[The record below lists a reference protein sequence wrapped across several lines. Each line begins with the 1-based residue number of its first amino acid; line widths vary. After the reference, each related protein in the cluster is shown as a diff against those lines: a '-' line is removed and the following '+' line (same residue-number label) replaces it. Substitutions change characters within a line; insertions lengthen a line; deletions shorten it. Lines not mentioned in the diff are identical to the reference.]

1 MGIQKKILLTLT
13 GFIAFA
19 ILLSFVSV
27 QIGLKRERLL
37 IDYNVNELKQITD
50 AIADDQELKIYQIIY
65 DYTYWDEFIDFV
77 RNPDKQWADDNIGS
91 ILSSF
96 SVQAVY
102 VLNIE
107 KNLIYT
113 SFEDQFNELGSIK
126 FDIEVFDHLN
136 THHFIN
142 YYESTPFGFA
152 MIQGATVHPTKDPGR
167 LTEPQAYFFMIKILD
182 STLLKSME
190 KISGCQVF
198 VFDPKDSLP
207 AYIINDKVSS
217 IHVLENWKKEKVG
230 YLSFVKELDFL
241 QLYRKMS
248 LQMQGLLLFCI
259 ICILV
264 TFVLLLSRLVNK
276 PLRLISEIVK
286 NEDLSKIPQLKK
298 NSSDFERIGNMIE
311 QFVKQKKD
319 LEHAMHLAQASDKIK
334 TEFLNNISHE
344 VRTPLNGIMGAA
356 SLLSFDDI
364 TEESHREII
373 SVLNLS
379 TKRLL
384 RTITQYMD
392 ISLLSSDNMPVY
404 ETHIEIF
411 DFLRPLVSEYQE
423 ECLQKNLEWVV
434 DFPVEYHEI
443 LFTVDK
449 SLLHKVVSHLLDN
462 AVMFTEKGSVTFR
475 FKINDE
481 EIAFFIEDTGVGIDQ
496 EVKPRIFKVFSQ
508 EDASSLRRHEGSGLG
523 LAICFKII
531 QLMGGRISF
540 ESEKGVGSN
549 FYFTIPLLEKT
560 MVLEKEDKKIAILKT
575 IDNPIVLIAEDEDS
589 NFFVLKAILE
599 KRMNAKVIRAFD
611 GLEAVNVC
619 RETARLNLI
628 LMDLKMPVMDGFEAT
643 SIIKKEFKN
652 LPIVAITA
660 YGMTGDEQR
669 AQDVGCD
676 DYITKPFK
684 TNALIESLNKFL
696 IVPKS

>member
-1 MGIQKKILLTLT
+1 MRIQKKILLTLT
-13 GFIAFA
+13 GFIALA
-19 ILLSFVSV
+19 ILLSIVS
-27 QIGLKRERLL
+27 IKFGLKRERLL
-37 IDYNVNELKQITD
+37 IDYNVSELKQITN
-50 AIADDQELKIYQIIY
+50 AIADDQELKVFQIIY

-77 RNPDKQWADDNIGS
+77 KNPDKQWADDNLGS

-96 SVQAVY
+96 SIQAVY

-107 KNLIYT
+107 KDIVYT
-113 SFEDQFNELGSIK
+113 SFEDQYNELGSIE

-142 YYESTPFGFA
+142 YYVSTPFGFA
-152 MIQGATVHPTKDPGR
+152 MIQGATLHPTKDPGR
-167 LTEPQAYFFMIKILD
+167 LTEPQAYFFIIKILD
-182 STLLKSME
+182 SALLKSME
-190 KISGCQVF
+190 KISGCRVSVYNTKPTFTIQTIT
-198 VFDPKDSLP
+198 DL
-207 AYIINDKVSS
+207 INS
-217 IHVLENWKKEKVG
+217 IHVLESWNKEEVG
-230 YLSFVKELDFL
+230 FLVFTKELDFL

-248 LQMQGLLLFCI
+248 LQMQGLFLFSI
-259 ICILV
+259 IAILV

-286 NEDLSKIPQLKK
+286 NEDLTKVSKLKK
-298 NSSDFERIGNMIE
+298 SSAEFEYVGNMIE
-311 QFVKQKKD
+311 QFVEQKKD

-344 VRTPLNGIMGAA
+344 VRTPLNGIIGAA

-364 TEESHREII
+364 SEESHREII

-404 ETHIEIF
+404 ETPIEIF
-411 DFLRPLVSEYQE
+411 DFLRPLISEYQE
-423 ECLQKNLEWVV
+423 ECQQKNLEWVI

-449 SLLHKVVSHLLDN
+449 SLLDKVLSHLLDN

-475 FKINDE
+475 FKIREE

-560 MVLEKEDKKIAILKT
+560 IVLEKEDQKIVILKT

-599 KRMNAKVIRAFD
+599 KRMNAKVIRAFN
-611 GLEAVNVC
+611 GLEAVDVC
-619 RETARLNLI
+619 RVTARLNLI

-652 LPIVAITA
+652 IPIVAITA
-660 YGMTGDEQR
+660 YGMTGDEQH